1 MAPFVCVTQPR
12 KRNIKNLHFIY
23 AIRQIAMKEMDW
35 IEVVDFTVT
44 NQLFWIVNGAF
55 MYIHYMYSII
65 FIWNFFTIDTFKAK
79 ISVSWKINV

>member
-1 MAPFVCVTQPR
+1 MGNYKKLNKIVFPRLCFFRMAPFVCVTQPR

-44 NQLFWIVNGAF
+44 NQLF
-55 MYIHYMYSII
+55 
-65 FIWNFFTIDTFKAK
+65 
-79 ISVSWKINV
+79 